1 MGDTNFKEK
10 NSTQEYRNR
19 TLPPF
24 QPQHHPAPQLNVR
37 GGDNP
42 YLTNNRN
49 PGTGVIDESA

>member
-24 QPQHHPAPQLNVR
+24 QPSTTPLHSLMF
-37 GGDNP
+37 GGGGNP